1 MFRIRLKKSKW
12 LLGMTLI
19 LVSTL
24 SFSAARAESLDEL
37 KKSIDSKNQEIQ
49 QLEAEA
55 KSYRDA
61 IANKQAEAK
70 TLSGELAR
78 IDRTLKKLKNNIS
91 ITQRQIQKKQLEI
104 QVAALDIIQKES
116 SIVTLRDG
124 LAGVLESTHE
134 SDQQSILAILLQ
146 HNVLSDFFQQLDRA
160 VSVQDTILK
169 SLTTLRT
176 LRHEL
181 EITKAQAETKKS
193 ELENLK
199 YSLSGQK
206 KVQESQRNDRTT
218 LLQET
223 KNQEKQYQALLQER
237 EAKRAALEDEV
248 RHIEA
253 KIKITLDTSL
263 LPNRG
268 TGVLGWPLP
277 NIMLAQCRT
286 TFRQD
291 AATNCI
297 TQYFGY
303 TSFAAIGAYSG
314 KGHNGTDFRAD
325 IGTPV
330 LAAESG
336 EITGTG
342 DTDAGCRGA
351 SYGKWILIKHPN
363 NLSTLY
369 GHLSSI
375 DVSPGQSVAQG
386 ERIAYSGKTGYA
398 TGPHL
403 HFTVFAT
410 QAVRI
415 DSIVSRVCG
424 RTMILPIAALNGYL
438 NPLDYL

>member
-1 MFRIRLKKSKW
+1 MSRVYLKKLKW
-12 LLGMTLI
+12 FLGVM
-19 LVSTL
+19 LVVVCIP
-24 SFSAARAESLDEL
+24 SFSAARAESVDEL

-49 QLEAEA
+49 QLEHEA
-55 KSYRDA
+55 KKYRDT

-78 IDRTLKKLKNNIS
+78 IDQALAKLKSDIV
-91 ITQRQIQKKQLEI
+91 ITQRRIQKKQLEI

-116 SIVTLRDG
+116 SIATLRDG
-124 LAGVLESTHE
+124 LAGVLESTRE
-134 SDQQSILAILLQ
+134 SDQQSMLAILLQ

-160 VSVQDTILK
+160 VSVQNTILK

-181 EITKAQAETKKS
+181 EITKAKAETKKS

-199 YSLSGQK
+199 SSLSGQK
-206 KVQESQRNDRTT
+206 KVQENQRNDRTT

-223 KNQEKQYQALLQER
+223 KNQEKQYQVLLQQR
-237 EAKRAALEDEV
+237 EARRAALEDEV

-268 TGVLGWPLP
+268 AGVLGWPLP
-277 NIMLAQCRT
+277 NIVLAQCRT
-286 TFRQD
+286 TFGQD

-303 TSFAAIGAYSG
+303 TSFAAIGAYQG
-314 KGHNGTDFRAD
+314 KGHNGMDFRAD
-325 IGTPV
+325 IGTSV

-336 EITGTG
+336 EIAGTG

-351 SYGKWILIKHPN
+351 SYGKWILIKHPD

-375 DVSPGQSVAQG
+375 DVSPGQTVQRG

-424 RTMILPIAALNGYL
+424 RTMTLPIGALNGYL

>member
-1 MFRIRLKKSKW
+1 MSDILLKSRW
-12 LLGMTLI
+12 LLGVTLT
-19 LVSTL
+19 VVFAL
-24 SFSAARAESLDEL
+24 SFSAVQAQSVDEL

-55 KSYRDA
+55 KKYRDA

-70 TLSGELAR
+70 TLSGELTR
-78 IDRTLKKLKNNIS
+78 IDQALTKLKSDIA

-104 QVAALDIIQKES
+104 QVTALDIIQKEA
-116 SIVTLRDG
+116 SIAILRDG
-124 LAGVLESTHE
+124 LAGVLESTQE

-146 HNVLSDFFQQLDRA
+146 HNVLSDFFQQVDRA

-181 EITKAQAETKKS
+181 EVTKANAETKKS
-193 ELENLK
+193 ELEDLK
-199 YSLSGQK
+199 SALGDQK
-206 KVQESQRNDRTT
+206 KVQESQRNDRNT

-223 KNQEKQYQALLQER
+223 KNQEKQYAALLQER
-237 EAKRAALEDEV
+237 EARRAALEDEV
-248 RHIEA
+248 RQIEA
-253 KIKITLDTSL
+253 KIKITLDTSI

-277 NIMLAQCRT
+277 NIVLAQCRT

-330 LAAESG
+330 LAAENG
-336 EITGTG
+336 EIAGTG
-342 DTDAGCRGA
+342 DTDTGCRGA
-351 SYGKWILIKHPN
+351 SYGKWILIKHPD

-375 DVSPGQSVAQG
+375 DVLPGQSVTRG

-424 RTMILPIAALNGYL
+424 RTMTLPIGALNGYL

>member
-1 MFRIRLKKSKW
+1 M
-12 LLGMTLI
+12 
-19 LVSTL
+19 LVVVYAL
-24 SFSAARAESLDEL
+24 SFSAARAQSVDEL

-55 KSYRDA
+55 KKYRDA
-61 IANKQAEAK
+61 IANKQTEVK
-70 TLSGELAR
+70 TLSGELTR
-78 IDRTLKKLKNNIS
+78 IDQALTKLKSDIA

-104 QVAALDIIQKES
+104 QVTALDIIQKEA
-116 SIVTLRDG
+116 SIAILRDG
-124 LAGVLESTHE
+124 LAGVLESTQE

-146 HNVLSDFFQQLDRA
+146 HNVLSDFFQQVDRA

-181 EITKAQAETKKS
+181 EVTKANAETKKS
-193 ELENLK
+193 ELEDLK
-199 YSLSGQK
+199 SALGDQK
-206 KVQESQRNDRTT
+206 KVQESQRNDRNT

-223 KNQEKQYQALLQER
+223 KNQEKQYAALLQER
-237 EAKRAALEDEV
+237 EARRAALEDEV
-248 RHIEA
+248 RQIEA
-253 KIKITLDTSL
+253 KIKITLDTSI

-277 NIMLAQCRT
+277 NIVLAQCRT

-330 LAAESG
+330 LAAENG
-336 EITGTG
+336 EIAGTG
-342 DTDAGCRGA
+342 DTDTGCRGA
-351 SYGKWILIKHPN
+351 SYGKWILIKHPD

-375 DVSPGQSVAQG
+375 DVLPGQSVARG

-424 RTMILPIAALNGYL
+424 RTMTLPIGALNGYL

>member
-1 MFRIRLKKSKW
+1 MSDILLKSRW
-12 LLGMTLI
+12 LLGVTLT
-19 LVSTL
+19 VVFAL
-24 SFSAARAESLDEL
+24 SFSAVQAQSVDEL

-55 KSYRDA
+55 KKYRDA

-70 TLSGELAR
+70 TLSGELTR
-78 IDRTLKKLKNNIS
+78 IDQALTKLKSDIA

-104 QVAALDIIQKES
+104 QVTALDIIQKEA
-116 SIVTLRDG
+116 SIAILRDG
-124 LAGVLESTHE
+124 LAGVLESTQE

-146 HNVLSDFFQQLDRA
+146 HNVLSDFFQQVDRA

-181 EITKAQAETKKS
+181 EVTKANAETKKS
-193 ELENLK
+193 ELEDLK
-199 YSLSGQK
+199 SALGDQK
-206 KVQESQRNDRTT
+206 KVQESQRNDRNT

-223 KNQEKQYQALLQER
+223 KNQEKQYAALLQER
-237 EAKRAALEDEV
+237 EARRAALEDEV
-248 RHIEA
+248 RQIEA
-253 KIKITLDTSL
+253 KIKITLDTSI

-277 NIMLAQCRT
+277 NIVLAQCRT

-330 LAAESG
+330 LAAENG
-336 EITGTG
+336 EIAGTG
-342 DTDAGCRGA
+342 DTDTGCRGA
-351 SYGKWILIKHPN
+351 SYGKWILIKHPD

-375 DVSPGQSVAQG
+375 DVLPGQSVARG

-424 RTMILPIAALNGYL
+424 RTMTLPIGALNGYL

>member
-1 MFRIRLKKSKW
+1 M
-12 LLGMTLI
+12 GTM
-19 LVSTL
+19 LVVVYAL
-24 SFSAARAESLDEL
+24 SFSAARAQSVDEL

-55 KSYRDA
+55 KKYRDA
-61 IANKQAEAK
+61 IANKQTEVK
-70 TLSGELAR
+70 TLSGELTR
-78 IDRTLKKLKNNIS
+78 IDQALTKLKSDIA

-104 QVAALDIIQKES
+104 QVTALDIIQKEA
-116 SIVTLRDG
+116 SIAILRDG
-124 LAGVLESTHE
+124 LAGVLESTQE

-146 HNVLSDFFQQLDRA
+146 HNVLSDFFQQVDRA

-181 EITKAQAETKKS
+181 EVTKANAETKKS
-193 ELENLK
+193 ELEDLK
-199 YSLSGQK
+199 SALGDQK
-206 KVQESQRNDRTT
+206 KVQESQRNDRNT

-223 KNQEKQYQALLQER
+223 KNQEKQYAALLQER
-237 EAKRAALEDEV
+237 EARRAALEDEV
-248 RHIEA
+248 RQIEA
-253 KIKITLDTSL
+253 KIKITLDTSI

-277 NIMLAQCRT
+277 NIVLAQCRT

-330 LAAESG
+330 LAAENG
-336 EITGTG
+336 EIAGTG
-342 DTDAGCRGA
+342 DTDTGCRGA
-351 SYGKWILIKHPN
+351 SYGKWILIKHPD
-363 NLSTLY
+363 NLYTLY
-369 GHLSSI
+369 GHLSSM
-375 DVSPGQSVAQG
+375 DVLPGQSVARG

-424 RTMILPIAALNGYL
+424 RTMTLPIGALNGYL